1 MKVLAIGAGGWGKN
15 IVRTLHE
22 IGALA
27 AVVDLSPAVREQV
40 ASQYPDVPLFD
51 SLEQALSTDVDGVTV
66 ATPAPTHHAVAK
78 QALSAGKH
86 VFVEKPMTIALADGV
101 DLVESAE
108 RAGRVLMVGHLLMY
122 QPAVRWIKE
131 QLAAGTLGE
140 LRSIHQNRLNLGKA
154 RPGENVLWSLG
165 VHDLAVILD
174 LIGSVPTSIWAVG
187 HRMLQPNI
195 EDETFVHMEF
205 ANGVT
210 AHLHNSWLWPD
221 KDRRMTVIGS
231 TGFYVFDEATNAVTL
246 HRKSID
252 GQLNNV
258 DAGSEV
264 AFQGA
269 SQPLT
274 VELNHFIDCIKTGQE
289 PISSGRKAL
298 AVVETIERA
307 NADMTRG
314 GN

>member
-1 MKVLAIGAGGWGKN
+1 MKILAIGAGGWGKN

-22 IGALA
+22 IGALG
-27 AVVDLSPAVREQV
+27 AVVDLSPAIREQV

-51 SLEQALSTDVDGVTV
+51 SLEQALATDVDGVTV
-66 ATPAPTHHAVAK
+66 ATPAPTHHAVAI
-78 QALSAGKH
+78 QALNAGKH
-86 VFVEKPMTIALADGV
+86 VFVEKPMTITLADGV

-108 RAGRVLMVGHLLMY
+108 RAGRILMVGHLLMY

-131 QLAAGTLGE
+131 QIAAGAIGE

-174 LIGSVPTSIWAVG
+174 LIGAVPTTIRAVG

-231 TGFYVFDEATNAVTL
+231 TGFYVFDEATNVVTL

-258 DAGSEV
+258 DGGSEV
-264 AFQGA
+264 VFEGA

-274 VELNHFIDCIKTGQE
+274 VELNHFIECMKTGQE

-307 NADMTRG
+307 NADMIKG
-314 GN
+314 AN